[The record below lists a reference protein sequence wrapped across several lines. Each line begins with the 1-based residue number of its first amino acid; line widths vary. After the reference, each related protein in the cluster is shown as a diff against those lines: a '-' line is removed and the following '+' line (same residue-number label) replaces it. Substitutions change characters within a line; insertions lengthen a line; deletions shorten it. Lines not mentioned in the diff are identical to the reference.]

1 MKILVVGSG
10 GREHTLVWKLSKSE
24 QVDKI
29 FAAPGNAGIASMC
42 KSMPIKV
49 DDLNGLADFAE
60 KQKIDLTVVGPEL
73 PLTLGIV
80 DQFESRGLRIFG
92 PSKKA
97 SEIEGS
103 KAFSKEFMKK
113 YHIPTASYKIFENYE
128 EAVEYV
134 KDNDVPLAIKAD
146 GLAAG
151 KGAMICLNSK
161 ESLKALDSMM
171 VRKVF
176 GAAGSRVIIESI
188 LEGEEV
194 SVMAFTDGKTLVP
207 MVSAQDHKRIYDG
220 GLGPNTGGMGAF
232 APTKVVNDRMMKAI
246 VSQILEPT
254 VEGLR
259 QEGRL
264 FKGILYAGLMIT
276 EIGPKVI
283 EFNCRFGDP
292 ETQAVLPLLKNDLAE
307 IFLSIIEEEL
317 DLVDIEWRE
326 ESSVCVVLASEGYPE
341 KPVTGV
347 KIDGLK
353 NVRKENC
360 YLFHAGTTR
369 LKNGQLITSGGR
381 VLGIVATHRD
391 LQGAIQ
397 RAYSAI
403 KRVSFKGMQ
412 YRKDIGQVVG
422 GVKSSF
428 F

>member
-1 MKILVVGSG
+1 MRILVVGSG
-10 GREHTLVWKLSKSE
+10 GREHTLVWKLSKSK
-24 QVDKI
+24 QVDKL

-42 KSMPIKV
+42 KCMPIKV

-92 PSKKA
+92 PSRKA

-103 KAFSKEFMKK
+103 KAFAKEFMKK

-134 KDNDVPLAIKAD
+134 RDNDVPLAIKAD

-176 GAAGSRVIIESI
+176 GAAGSKVIIESI

-207 MVSAQDHKRIYDG
+207 MVSAQDHKRIYDD

-246 VSQILEPT
+246 VNQILEPT

-264 FKGILYAGLMIT
+264 FKGILYAGLMVT

-292 ETQAVLPLLKNDLAE
+292 ETQAVIPLLKNDLAE

-317 DLVDIEWRE
+317 DLEDIEWRE
-326 ESSVCVVLASEGYPE
+326 ESAVCVVLASEGYPE

-381 VLGIVATHRD
+381 VLGIVATHRE
-391 LQGAIQ
+391 LQGAIK